1 MWEGIDMPLPPQATK
16 ISRKGV
22 ELTSNVDRANYLI
35 TELTRAAMRDVAKYV
50 LKIVR
55 ANVRQISNQTRKMR
69 YAAMRY
75 QYWIRKQE
83 CDLQLGIENTAKGAD
98 TAWWADQSELGT
110 GSQPKRGFLRSAVY
124 DNIDMIRKIEG
135 QYLSAIE
142 DENNAMSMIDEEEN
156 DPEANE

>member
-1 MWEGIDMPLPPQATK
+1 MGLPPQATK
-16 ISRKGV
+16 ISRNGV

-55 ANVRQISNQTRKMR
+55 ANVRGINNYTRRMR

-75 QYWIRKQE
+75 QYWIRKKE
-83 CDLQLGIENTAKGAD
+83 CDLQLGIENTARGAN

-110 GSQPKRGFLRSAVY
+110 GGQPQRGFLRSAVY
-124 DNIDMIRKIEG
+124 DNIDMIRKIEA

-142 DENNAMSMIDEEEN
+142 DENNAASMVDESEN
-156 DPEANE
+156 DPEEEV